1 MIEIE
6 SVEQFEKICN
16 ETKDLLILDFYGVNC
31 GPCRKIAPILEEV
44 AEIYG
49 DSVIFVK
56 LCAQKFL
63 QIFAQ
68 YQVSS
73 VPTVLIL
80 SRNQYSQSLLEVKAR
95 LTLKDINKENL
106 IALISEYKKDILLK

>member
-6 SVEQFEKICN
+6 SIEQFEKICK
-16 ETKDLLILDFYGVNC
+16 ETKDLLVLDFYGINC

-49 DSVIFVK
+49 DSVIFAK

-73 VPTVLIL
+73 VPTILIL
-80 SRNQYSQSLLEVKAR
+80 SRDAYSSPELEVKAR
-95 LTLKDINKENL
+95 LSLKDINKENL
-106 IALISEYKKDILLK
+106 IALISEYKNNISLI